1 MIDAPSYDY
10 DSDQLA
16 RDYETVSAGRQ
27 FLAGKQL
34 VADVAP
40 APGAHVLDLGCGTG
54 LLAEHIADIV
64 GPAGFVL
71 GLDPLP
77 LRIDLARKRARA
89 NLAFEV
95 GDAYALD
102 ALAAQAFDA
111 VVLNAV
117 FHWLPQKAGP
127 MRSFARL
134 LKRGGRLGLS
144 TTLEGRRTIVQ
155 EEAARL
161 LAQPPFDKHPRKR
174 ETLSHRVSIEEMNAL
189 LEGAGFDA
197 TRVDVLRTEQRFASA
212 EEVIQFAEAS
222 SFGNFL
228 GHLPRELRAPAR
240 TALADRLAAVAGTGE
255 IVQPRERLVVIGTRR

>member
-1 MIDAPSYDY
+1 MVDGPSYDH

-27 FLAGKQL
+27 LLAGKQL

-54 LLAEHIADIV
+54 LLAEHIADVV
-64 GPAGFVL
+64 GPTGFVL

-77 LRIDLARKRARA
+77 RRIDLAKKKARG

-95 GDAYALD
+95 GDAYALE
-102 ALAAQAFDA
+102 ALATAAFDA

-117 FHWLPQKAGP
+117 LHWLPEKAGP
-127 MRSFARL
+127 MRSFARI
-134 LKRGGRLGLS
+134 LKPGGRLGLS
-144 TTLEGRRTIVQ
+144 TTLKGRRTIVQ

-161 LAQPPFDKHPRKR
+161 LAAPPFDKYPRKR
-174 ETLSHRVSIEEMNAL
+174 EALSYRVSLEEMRKL
-189 LEGAGFDA
+189 LEGAGLDA
-197 TRVDVLRTEQRFASA
+197 TKVDVVHSEQRFASA
-212 EEVIQFAEAS
+212 EEAIGFAEAS

-228 GHLPRELRAPAR
+228 GHLPRELRGPAR
-240 TALADRLAAVAGTGE
+240 MALADRLAVVAGTGE
-255 IVQPRERLVVIGTRR
+255 IVQPRERLVVIGTKS

>member
-1 MIDAPSYDY
+1 MVDAPSYDY

-34 VADVAP
+34 VAEVAP

-54 LLAEHIADIV
+54 LLTEHIADLV
-64 GPAGFVL
+64 GPTGFVL

-77 LRIDLARKRARA
+77 LRIDLAKKKARA

-102 ALAAQAFDA
+102 ALATEAFDA
-111 VVLNAV
+111 IVLNAV
-117 FHWLPQKAGP
+117 FHWLPDKTGP
-127 MRSFARL
+127 MRSFARI

-144 TTLEGRRTIVQ
+144 TTLKGRATIVQ
-155 EEAARL
+155 EKAARL
-161 LAQPPFDKHPRKR
+161 LAEPPFDKYPRKR
-174 ETLSHRVSIEEMNAL
+174 ETLSHRVSLEEMRAL

-197 TRVDVLRTEQRFASA
+197 TKLDVVHNEQRFASPA
-212 EEVIQFAEAS
+212 EAIRFAEAS

-228 GHLPRELRAPAR
+228 GHLPAELRPAAR
-240 TALADRLAAVAGTGE
+240 EALTARLAAVAGRGE
-255 IVQPRERLVVIGTRR
+255 IVQPRERLVVIGRKR

>member
-1 MIDAPSYDY
+1 MVDAPSYDY

-40 APGAHVLDLGCGTG
+40 AKGTHVLDLGCGTG
-54 LLAEHIADIV
+54 LLAEHIADVV
-64 GPAGFVL
+64 GPTGFVL

-77 LRIDLARKRARA
+77 LRIDLAKKKARP

-95 GDAYALD
+95 GDAYALE
-102 ALAAQAFDA
+102 ALATQAFDA

-117 FHWLPQKAGP
+117 FHWLPDKAGP
-127 MRSFARL
+127 MQSFARI
-134 LKRGGRLGLS
+134 LKTGGRLGLS
-144 TTLEGRRTIVQ
+144 TTLKGRRTIVQ

-174 ETLSHRVSIEEMNAL
+174 ETLSYRVSIEEMRSL

-197 TRVDVLRTEQRFASA
+197 TRVDVLHSEQRFASP
-212 EEVIQFAEAS
+212 EEAIQFAEAS

-228 GHLPRELRAPAR
+228 GHLPPELRAPAR
-240 TALADRLAAVAGTGE
+240 QALAARLAAVVGQGGFA
-255 IVQPRERLVVIGTRR
+255 QPRERLVVIGQKR